1 MWKDKL
7 NHILSLGRNFTVEFK
22 IGTTRMYV
30 LKDAFTFDDYMKN
43 RLTINMERIFSL
55 STQRNRLMKNPDRWQ
70 NLSVNGQI
78 ITDSFTDLRITMAIM
93 TELWRK

>member
-1 MWKDKL
+1 
-7 NHILSLGRNFTVEFK
+7 
-22 IGTTRMYV
+22 
-30 LKDAFTFDDYMKN
+30 
-43 RLTINMERIFSL
+43 MERIFSL
-55 STQRNRLMKNPDRWQ
+55 STQSNRLMKNPDRWQ